1 MAAQTVW
8 KARKRLKFLGL
19 PWTFTT
25 YTLTEEKLLI
35 DSGFLNRKQDET
47 RLYRILDMSLE
58 RSFAQRIFGLGTII
72 CNTSDQTSPILK
84 IINIRKSKA
93 VKEVLSELVE
103 KERVSKRVSAREYM
117 HDHCDDL
124 DHDHGEPGYD
134 DIDDR
139 Y

>member
-25 YTLTEEKLLI
+25 YTMTEEKLLV

-58 RSFAQRIFGLGTII
+58 RSFGQRIFGLGTIT
-72 CNTSDQTSPILK
+72 CNTSDQTSPILVIK
-84 IINIRKSKA
+84 NIKKSKE
-93 VKEVLSELVE
+93 VKELLSEMVE

-117 HDHCDDL
+117 HDHCDDF
-124 DHDHGEPGYD
+124 DHDHDDHGFD

-139 Y
+139 F